1 MVPRWD
7 SFVFTICVFK
17 CQQNSKEFCFPGN
30 IDYSEYTK
38 VYNYYSKRLF
48 ELLFVRERFALL
60 FVEFYCFLIQLKYYW
75 QVVLF
80 TSETFLLINSP
91 SYNTHEN
98 VCIFIYLCIYLSI
111 SMYIFVY
118 VCVCVCVYEY
128 KQND

>member
-7 SFVFTICVFK
+7 SFVFTMCVFK

-60 FVEFYCFLIQLKYYW
+60 FVQSYCFLIQLKYYW
-75 QVVLF
+75 QV
-80 TSETFLLINSP
+80 
-91 SYNTHEN
+91 
-98 VCIFIYLCIYLSI
+98 LCLRGKH
-111 SMYIFVY
+111 F
-118 VCVCVCVYEY
+118 CL
-128 KQND
+128 